1 MIEKIAEKITRF
13 IYRNTSSDSEMF
25 DVYKYGVEITISSFF
40 NIILI
45 LLCSFIISD
54 ILAGIA
60 FLISFIFLRSFTGG
74 YHAKTYF
81 MCNGLFVL
89 TFLIVYAISSLLN
102 MLNLPFGVLESLV
115 LLNCVP
121 VILFAPVENKRKR
134 LNEQKKKDL
143 RIKAILTFIIISVA
157 ALALCFFNSKYGTLV
172 IITISAVSVM
182 IVIEIIKKRRKKI
195 CYSKKGRVL

>member
-1 MIEKIAEKITRF
+1 MIEKVAEKITRF
-13 IYRNTSSDSEMF
+13 IYRNTISDYEMF
-25 DVYKYGVEITISSFF
+25 DVYKYGTEITISSFF
-40 NIILI
+40 NITLI
-45 LLCSFIISD
+45 LLFSFIISD

-89 TFLIVYAISSLLN
+89 TFFIVYAISSVLN
-102 MLNLPFGVLESLV
+102 TLNLPFGVLESIV

-134 LNEQKKKDL
+134 FNEQKKKCFK
-143 RIKAILTFIIISVA
+143 IKAIITFILISVA
-157 ALALCFFNSKYGTLV
+157 ALALCFFHIKYGTLV
-172 IITISAVSVM
+172 IITISTVSFM
-182 IVIEIIKKRRKKI
+182 IVIEILRKRRKKTWH
-195 CYSKKGRVL
+195 SKKQ